1 MKLMSKNKVPYVLLV
16 GIEDQLADVFD
27 TKQEIIDI
35 TRSFAKNV
43 DKEVP
48 VTHVGYETKKEIL
61 RKNIGCFS
69 DDEIFDFMF
78 HLE

>member
-1 MKLMSKNKVPYVLLV
+1 MSKNKVPYVLLV

-48 VTHVGYETKKEIL
+48 VTHVGYETKK
-61 RKNIGCFS
+61 F
-69 DDEIFDFMF
+69 
-78 HLE
+78 

>member
-48 VTHVGYETKKEIL
+48 GL
-61 RKNIGCFS
+61 
-69 DDEIFDFMF
+69 
-78 HLE
+78 